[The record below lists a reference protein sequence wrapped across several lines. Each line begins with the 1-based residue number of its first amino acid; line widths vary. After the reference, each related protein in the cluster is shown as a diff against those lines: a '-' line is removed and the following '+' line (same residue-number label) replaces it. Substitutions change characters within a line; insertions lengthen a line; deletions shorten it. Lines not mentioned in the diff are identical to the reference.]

1 MNLRFEN
8 QGTSTY
14 LVYEVQPTDELDT
27 MTLGMLANNT
37 IPGFAPVTFQQI
49 DTTKYIKFNVT
60 AKVSVAQFF
69 SGPVN
74 KRRLMGVFYGLIN
87 AVSSAEDYMLDPNML
102 LLDLN
107 YMYSDVSTCETVLIC
122 LPIMNHSSENLD
134 LGKFFK
140 NVIFNTQFDQ
150 TENCGYVAQILNYLN
165 STPNLSLYDFKNLL
179 DSINKG
185 GAAPA
190 APQPV
195 PQPMP
200 QPAPQ
205 PVPQPVP
212 QPMPQPAP
220 QPAPQPVPQQP
231 AQNWQPVI
239 PQGGVTPPA
248 PQPQQPKNAGF
259 AVPGQQPQAPG
270 GFAVPGQQPQQ
281 PPKAPGGFAV
291 PGQQPQQPKTPVNPD
306 EKPMTLMYLMQHYN
320 KENAAIYKA
329 QQDAKKGQ
337 KSESAPKQPKPGK
350 EPKKGKQS
358 APPMPGGFA
367 VPGQQ
372 PQAPGGFAVPG
383 QQPQQPKVPGGF
395 AVPGQQPQQPK
406 APNFAAPQQPKAP
419 AYMPPQPQ
427 QPQAPAFA
435 MPQQSQPAPQ
445 PIPQPA
451 QPAMPINFGAT
462 TVLGGEDMGGTTVL
476 AAPTAAAKPNPY
488 LLRRKN
494 NERIPLNKP
503 VFRIG
508 KEKSYVDYF
517 IADNP
522 AISRSHANIINR
534 EGDFF
539 IVDTNSTNH
548 TYVNDVMSPSNA
560 ETKLAHGDRVTLGN
574 EEFEF
579 KMI

>member
-1 MNLRFEN
+1 MINLNSKFMYEN

-14 LVYEVQPTDELDT
+14 LVYEVQPNDELDT

-37 IPGFAPVTFQQI
+37 VPGFAPVTFQQI
-49 DTTKYIKFNVT
+49 DTTKYVKFNVT

-74 KRRLMGVFYGLIN
+74 KRRLMGVFYGVVN

-107 YMYSDVSTCETVLIC
+107 YMYSDVSTCETALIC
-122 LPIMNHSSENLD
+122 LPLMNQSSEPLD

-140 NVIFNTQFDQ
+140 NIIFNTQFDQ

-165 STPNLSLYDFKNLL
+165 STPHLSLYDFKNLL
-179 DSINKG
+179 DSVNKG
-185 GAAPA
+185 GAAQPA
-190 APQPV
+190 AQPAPQPIPRPV
-195 PQPMP
+195 PQAAP

-205 PVPQPVP
+205 PVPQP
-212 QPMPQPAP
+212 A
-220 QPAPQPVPQQP
+220 PQQP

-239 PQGGVTPPA
+239 PQGGMTPPA
-248 PQPQQPKNAGF
+248 SRPQQPPKAPNHAPAQPPQQPKVPGGF
-259 AVPGQQPQAPG
+259 AGPGQAPQQPPQAPG
-270 GFAVPGQQPQQ
+270 GFAVPGQPQQ
-281 PPKAPGGFAV
+281 PPKAPA
-291 PGQQPQQPKTPVNPD
+291 NPD
-306 EKPMTLMYLMQHYN
+306 EKPMTFMYLMQHYN

-329 QQDAKKGQ
+329 QQEAKKGQ
-337 KSESAPKQPKPGK
+337 KAEPAPKAPK
-350 EPKKGKQS
+350 ESKKGKQN
-358 APPMPGGFA
+358 AAPMPGGFA
-367 VPGQQ
+367 VPGQAPQQ
-372 PQAPGGFAVPG
+372 PQMPGGFAVPG
-383 QQPQQPKVPGGF
+383 QPPQQPQMPGGFAVPGQPPKAPNYAPAQPPQQPQVPGGF
-395 AVPGQQPQQPK
+395 AVPGQQPQT
-406 APNFAAPQQPKAP
+406 P
-419 AYMPPQPQ
+419 AYVPPQPQ
-427 QPQAPAFA
+427 QPV
-435 MPQQSQPAPQ
+435 
-445 PIPQPA
+445 PQPA
-451 QPAMPINFGAT
+451 LLPTQPAMPINFGAT
-462 TVLGGEDMGGTTVL
+462 TVLGMEDMGGTTVL
-476 AAPTAAAKPNPY
+476 SAPTPAAKPSPY

-560 ETKLAHGDRVTLGN
+560 ETKLAHGDRITLGN

>member
-49 DTTKYIKFNVT
+49 DTTKYIRFNVT

-74 KRRLMGVFYGLIN
+74 KRRLMGVFYGVIN
-87 AVSSAEDYMLDPNML
+87 AISAAEDYMLDPEML
-102 LLDLN
+102 LLDLDH
-107 YMYSDVSTCETVLIC
+107 MYSDVSTCETVLIC
-122 LPIMNHSSENLD
+122 LPVMNHNNSLQD

-140 NVIFNTQFDQ
+140 SIIFNTQFDQ

-165 STPNLSLYDFKNLL
+165 STPNLSLHDFKNLL
-179 DSINKG
+179 DSINKA
-185 GAAPA
+185 GAA
-190 APQPV
+190 QPV
-195 PQPMP
+195 PQPAPQPAPQPIPQPAPQPIP

-212 QPMPQPAP
+212 QPAP
-220 QPAPQPVPQQP
+220 QPAPQPMPKPQPQQP

-239 PQGGVTPPA
+239 PQGGFA
-248 PQPQQPKNAGF
+248 APQQP
-259 AVPGQQPQAPG
+259 QPPKAPV

-281 PPKAPGGFAV
+281 PQKPAAPA
-291 PGQQPQQPKTPVNPD
+291 NPD

-320 KENAAIYKA
+320 KENAAIYRA
-329 QQDAKKGQ
+329 QQEAKKGQ
-337 KSESAPKQPKPGK
+337 KVEAAPKQPKASK
-350 EPKKGKQS
+350 NGKQT
-358 APPMPGGFA
+358 AAPMPAGFA
-367 VPGQQ
+367 VPGQSA
-372 PQAPGGFAVPG
+372 PQAPGGFAI
-383 QQPQQPKVPGGF
+383 
-395 AVPGQQPQQPK
+395 PGQQPQQPK
-406 APNFAAPQQPKAP
+406 APAFAQPAAPQQPKAP
-419 AYMPPQPQ
+419 AYGMPPQ
-427 QPQAPAFA
+427 QPQPPKAPNFA
-435 MPQQSQPAPQ
+435 MPAQQPAPQPAPQ

-462 TVLGGEDMGGTTVL
+462 TVLGVEDMGGTTVL
-476 AAPTAAAKPNPY
+476 SAPSAAAPKPSPY

-579 KMI
+579 KMV

>member
-49 DTTKYIKFNVT
+49 DTTKYIRFNVT

-74 KRRLMGVFYGLIN
+74 KRRLMGVFYGVIN
-87 AVSSAEDYMLDPNML
+87 AISAAEDYMLDPEML
-102 LLDLN
+102 LLDLDH
-107 YMYSDVSTCETVLIC
+107 MYSDVSTCETVLIC
-122 LPIMNHSSENLD
+122 LPVMNHNNSLQD

-140 NVIFNTQFDQ
+140 SIIFNTQFDQ

-165 STPNLSLYDFKNLL
+165 STPNLSLHDFKNLL
-179 DSINKG
+179 DSINKA
-185 GAAPA
+185 GAA
-190 APQPV
+190 QPV
-195 PQPMP
+195 
-200 QPAPQ
+200 
-205 PVPQPVP
+205 
-212 QPMPQPAP
+212 PQPAP
-220 QPAPQPVPQQP
+220 QPAPQPVPQPAPQPMPQP
-231 AQNWQPVI
+231 APQAAPQPASRPVQNWQPVI
-239 PQGGVTPPA
+239 PQGGYA
-248 PQPQQPKNAGF
+248 APQQPQKPQQPQPPKAPVGF
-259 AVPGQQPQAPG
+259 AIPGQQPQKPAAP
-270 GFAVPGQQPQQ
+270 A
-281 PPKAPGGFAV
+281 
-291 PGQQPQQPKTPVNPD
+291 NPD

-329 QQDAKKGQ
+329 QQEAKKGQ
-337 KSESAPKQPKPGK
+337 KAEAAPKQPKA
-350 EPKKGKQS
+350 PKNSKQS
-358 APPMPGGFA
+358 AAPMPTGFA
-367 VPGQQ
+367 VPGQSA
-372 PQAPGGFAVPG
+372 PQTPGGFAIPG
-383 QQPQQPKVPGGF
+383 QQPQQPAAPAYGM
-395 AVPGQQPQQPK
+395 PPQHQQPK
-406 APNFAAPQQPKAP
+406 APG
-419 AYMPPQPQ
+419 
-427 QPQAPAFA
+427 FA
-435 MPQQSQPAPQ
+435 MPAPQPVPQPAPQ
-445 PIPQPA
+445 PVPQPA
-451 QPAMPINFGAT
+451 PQPAMPINFGAT

-476 AAPTAAAKPNPY
+476 SAPSAAASKPTPY

-534 EGDFF
+534 EGNFF

-548 TYVNDVMSPSNA
+548 TYVNGVMSPSNA
-560 ETKLAHGDRVTLGN
+560 ETKLAHGDSVTLGN